1 MLMFYFVVV
10 DDSDVFDVEEFVAS
24 STDSETFDSENF
36 FACAFDDD

>member
-24 STDSETFDSENF
+24 STDAETFDAEDF
-36 FACAFDDD
+36 FAGAFDSD